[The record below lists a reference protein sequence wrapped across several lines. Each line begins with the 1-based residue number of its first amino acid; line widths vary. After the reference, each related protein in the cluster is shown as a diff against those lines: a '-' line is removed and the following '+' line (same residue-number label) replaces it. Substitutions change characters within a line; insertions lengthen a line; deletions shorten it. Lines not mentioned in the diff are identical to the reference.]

1 MDNAIMPLA
10 YLFISVKL
18 VLCCWEDLKYGITGE
33 TTRSIFEIFLGILGI
48 FLSVHLLLK
57 AIM

>member
-33 TTRSIFEIFLGILGI
+33 TTRSIFGIFLGILGI
-48 FLSVHLLLK
+48 EK
-57 AIM
+57 GE